1 MLKCRKTFNG
11 IIGDRFRFAEDGWR
25 GSIYFIERVGGSY
38 KIETTDNKAT
48 TCVINRL
55 GRMFDTRHPSK
66 SYPQWNYVT
75 RDEINSII
83 SGVA

>member
-1 MLKCRKTFNG
+1 
-11 IIGDRFRFAEDGWR
+11 
-25 GSIYFIERVGGSY
+25 VGGSY

-83 SGVA
+83 SEVA